1 MSAQELCQLSLTRVG
16 LELLLQ
22 LPSEE
27 EGGWRI
33 PAVVLGSGQCKS
45 QDLATAPSTQN
56 PAEGC
61 RSLYRRDPV
70 TSDNGG
76 QFLAAHGS
84 VSRGDLVLWLQM
96 RGLELYRI
104 RRKWQG
110 IAVDD
115 SLLCRMEALT

>member
-1 MSAQELCQLSLTRVG
+1 MSSQELCQLSLTRMG

-22 LPSEE
+22 LPSE

-33 PAVVLGSGQCKS
+33 PAVVLGSVQCKS
-45 QDLATAPSTQN
+45 QDLATAPSAQN

-70 TSDNGG
+70 TYDNGG

-84 VSRGDLVLWLQM
+84 VPTEQ
-96 RGLELYRI
+96 I
-104 RRKWQG
+104 
-110 IAVDD
+110 
-115 SLLCRMEALT
+115 